1 MRACHRCAAARRVGG
16 FEAAR
21 LAGQFQQ
28 QASELAF
35 HKHRVRV
42 RDGDDRALKWIAD
55 RTRRLV
61 DLRSRLVQVIT
72 N

>member
-1 MRACHRCAAARRVGG
+1 MRACHRCAAARRAGG

-35 HKHRVRV
+35 HKHRVRG
-42 RDGDDRALKWIAD
+42 GDDRALKWIAD

>member
-1 MRACHRCAAARRVGG
+1 MRACHRCAAARRAGG

-35 HKHRVRV
+35 HKHRVRG
-42 RDGDDRALKWIAD
+42 GDDRVLKWIAD
-55 RTRRLV
+55 LTRRLV